1 MRLKSLHIEDYG
13 ILQNFDIDFQNN
25 LSVLIGENGSGKSS
39 IIECLAYIFGHLH
52 KYFILGDKTAEFI
65 DGYRLDYEINGYNVS
80 IESKY
85 VYSKTNTFQPTIKI
99 NGEEL
104 SISQIRDRYGDFKM
118 FLPEK
123 IILSYSGIT
132 EHLKELN
139 KHFEDKVIQKIIR
152 PNNPYSL
159 LPLNLPEDNPFMYV
173 KKEYVSFVLLALFV
187 LNTEEAQEIF
197 KTIGIDI
204 NGCMSTITLKKPY
217 WAKVEKEN
225 ANNSLWGMSGKIALD
240 FLDGLALVGD
250 PKENRDEKTNDIKSI
265 DFEFYGS
272 LMIQDLFQS
281 YFKIGPEQ
289 VIPFMDT
296 LLCDD
301 LLKSVNITWGED
313 LSVNRLSE
321 GEKQLILSVGLG
333 LVLNN
338 KNLLFLYD
346 EPDVSLHPKWQ
357 QYFISNMEKGLDP
370 ESMAIITTHSPI
382 LVGNLQKSYIRIIKK
397 GKMLPIENLYS
408 FGRDINS
415 VLEDYFGIEE
425 RNEKGKELI
434 NDFYKAMTDK
444 KYDEAETILDEIEK
458 SFGPY
463 DITTIKAN
471 SMFDDLAE

>member
-1 MRLKSLHIEDYG
+1 MRLKSLHIKDYG
-13 ILQNFDIDFQNN
+13 ILKDFDIDFQNN

-39 IIECLAYIFGHLH
+39 IIECIAYIFGHLH
-52 KYFILGDKTAEFI
+52 KYFVLGDKTAEFI
-65 DGYRLDYEINGYNVS
+65 DGYQIEYEINANNVL

-85 VYSKTNTFQPTIKI
+85 VASKTNTFQPTIKI
-99 NGEEL
+99 NGNKL
-104 SISQIRDRYGDFKM
+104 SMSQIRDRYGNFKM

-123 IILSYSGIT
+123 VILSYSGVT

-139 KHFEDKVIQKIIR
+139 KHFEDKFIRKIIGD
-152 PNNPYSL
+152 NSYSL
-159 LPLNLPEDNPFMYV
+159 LPLNLPDVNPFMYV
-173 KKEYVSFVLLALFV
+173 KKEYVSFILLALFV

-204 NGCMSTITLKKPY
+204 NGCTTTITLKKPS
-217 WAKVEKEN
+217 WATTGKEK

-240 FLDGLALVGD
+240 FLDGLALVGI
-250 PKENRDEKTNDIKSI
+250 PKENRDEKTNEIKSI

-272 LMIQDLFQS
+272 LMIQDLFKS
-281 YFKIGPEQ
+281 YFNLSSDQ
-289 VIPFMDT
+289 VVSFLDT

-301 LLKSVNITWGED
+301 LLRSVNITWGND
-313 LSVNRLSE
+313 LSVDRLSE

-333 LVLNN
+333 LVLNK

-357 QYFISNMEKGLDP
+357 QLFISNVEKGLDN

-382 LVGNLQKSYIRIIKK
+382 LVSNLQKSYIHIINK
-397 GKMLPIENLYS
+397 GKKLSIESLYS
-408 FGRDINS
+408 YGRDINS

-425 RNEKGKELI
+425 RNEKGKKI
-434 NDFYKAMTDK
+434 IDDFYKAMTDK

-458 SFGPY
+458 SFGPD
-463 DITTIKAN
+463 DIATIKAN
-471 SMFDDLAE
+471 SIFDDLAE